1 VVRVNGKFRNK
12 LLFYDNPQC
21 LEVQTT
27 GPSNIFRKKCKVGN
41 IGIQIISKITSA
53 EHRFSDMYSS
63 VVQSE
68 FFS

>member
-1 VVRVNGKFRNK
+1 MVRVNGKFRNK

-27 GPSNIFRKKCKVGN
+27 EPSNIFRKKCKVEN
-41 IGIQIISKITSA
+41 IGIQISKITSA

-63 VVQSE
+63 VVQSGI
-68 FFS
+68 FS